1 MPNSV
6 PYADP
11 GAVCDA
17 VLKHL
22 AINYSAGDDVWRL
35 DRPPRVRNMAWST
48 LYFLAATN
56 GEKRYDLV
64 AKIVHFPDQAA
75 ADTSWQSDELLARGQ
90 REFGSM
96 TRVFQHF
103 ADSPAPYLRA
113 LRPET
118 YLPELNAI
126 VMDFVRGTLVYDREL
141 TVASLMTTHGQRKAA
156 QIMRR
161 AGQWLRWLHHLP
173 LGDVPPNRWRGP
185 SDTFQAL
192 LDSAN
197 SLRAYGIDPQG
208 WGSWK
213 QTLAVLQQ
221 YQSADHERVWTH
233 GDFHPNNLIVLS
245 DGGILS
251 FDTALEQVDSPYL
264 DLAKLIVNLRTRRS
278 RILSRCMIPRS
289 DIVEMLIRGF
299 LEGYFGRKPV
309 NVLTL
314 NLYEGRFLLEK
325 WNESLSALRD
335 SFPTKASAL
344 TTGVRNLAVNPS
356 FTWLVQQWMDTVRR
370 TTATQ

>member
-1 MPNSV
+1 
-6 PYADP
+6 
-11 GAVCDA
+11 
-17 VLKHL
+17 
-22 AINYSAGDDVWRL
+22 
-35 DRPPRVRNMAWST
+35 
-48 LYFLAATN
+48 
-56 GEKRYDLV
+56 
-64 AKIVHFPDQAA
+64 
-75 ADTSWQSDELLARGQ
+75 
-90 REFGSM
+90 
-96 TRVFQHF
+96 
-103 ADSPAPYLRA
+103 
-113 LRPET
+113 
-118 YLPELNAI
+118 
-126 VMDFVRGTLVYDREL
+126 MDFVHGTLIYDREL
-141 TVASLMTTHGQRKAA
+141 TISSLMTRHGQRKAD

-192 LDSAN
+192 LDSADT
-197 SLRAYGIDPQG
+197 LRAYGIDPQG
-208 WGSWK
+208 WRSWK

-221 YQSADHERVWTH
+221 YQSADPERVWTH

-289 DIVEMLIRGF
+289 DVVEMLIRGF
-299 LEGYFGRKPV
+299 LEGYFAGKPV
-309 NVLTL
+309 NVLALT
-314 NLYEGRFLLEK
+314 LYEGRFLLEK

-344 TTGVRNLAVNPS
+344 TTCVRNLAVNPS
-356 FTWLVQQWMDTVRR
+356 FTRLVHQWMDTVRR
-370 TTATQ
+370 TAAAQRS